1 MEYNLFV
8 SLHCN
13 QKQTSNKRQN
23 KMEAINKMYLED
35 TIERIKILR
44 DELNR
49 NEHRII
55 MGGNPDM
62 RKKLNQEVVSIIIAS
77 VQCGLDRLNI
87 DRLIELDDIN
97 GLTYEYGVHVPED
110 HNSAEFEEWKEQEY
124 NRIREELH
132 RIINIIDDYLAE
144 L

>member
-1 MEYNLFV
+1 MFV

-13 QKQTSNKRQN
+13 QKQTNKRQN
-23 KMEAINKMYLED
+23 KMEAINKMFLED
-35 TIERIKILR
+35 TIEKIKRLR
-44 DELNR
+44 DELNW

-62 RKKLNQEVVSIIIAS
+62 RKKLNQEVVSIIISS
-77 VQCGLDRLNI
+77 VQCSLDRLNI
-87 DRLIELDDIN
+87 DRLIELDDID
-97 GLTYEYGVHVPED
+97 GLTYEYGVHVPEYY
-110 HNSAEFEEWKEQEY
+110 NSMEFEEWKEQEY

>member
-1 MEYNLFV
+1 
-8 SLHCN
+8 
-13 QKQTSNKRQN
+13 
-23 KMEAINKMYLED
+23 MEATYKMYLED
-35 TIERIKILR
+35 TIERIKRLR
-44 DELNR
+44 DELNC

-55 MGGNPDM
+55 MGGNPDKM
-62 RKKLNQEVVSIIIAS
+62 KNLIQEAESIDIAAE
-77 VQCGLDRLNI
+77 QCSLDRLNI
-87 DRLIELDDIN
+87 DRLIELDDID

-110 HNSAEFEEWKEQEY
+110 HNSAEFEDWKEQEY

>member
-1 MEYNLFV
+1 
-8 SLHCN
+8 
-13 QKQTSNKRQN
+13 
-23 KMEAINKMYLED
+23 MEAINKMYLED
-35 TIERIKILR
+35 SIERIKRLR

-55 MGGNPDM
+55 MGGNPDKM
-62 RKKLNQEVVSIIIAS
+62 KNLIQDAESIDIAAE
-77 VQCGLDRLNI
+77 QCGLDRLDI
-87 DRLIELDDIN
+87 DQRLIELDDID

-110 HNSAEFEEWKEQEY
+110 HNSAEYEEWKEQEY

-132 RIINIIDDYLAE
+132 RIINIINDYLAE

>member
-1 MEYNLFV
+1 
-8 SLHCN
+8 
-13 QKQTSNKRQN
+13 
-23 KMEAINKMYLED
+23 MEAINKMYLED
-35 TIERIKILR
+35 TIERIKRLR
-44 DELNR
+44 DELDW

-62 RKKLNQEVVSIIIAS
+62 MKNLIQDAESIDIAAE
-77 VQCGLDRLNI
+77 QCGLDRLNI
-87 DRLIELDDIN
+87 DQRLIELDDID

-110 HNSAEFEEWKEQEY
+110 HNSAEYEDWKEQEY

-132 RIINIIDDYLAE
+132 RIINIIDDYLEE

>member
-1 MEYNLFV
+1 
-8 SLHCN
+8 
-13 QKQTSNKRQN
+13 
-23 KMEAINKMYLED
+23 MEAINKMYLED
-35 TIERIKILR
+35 TIERIKRLR

-62 RKKLNQEVVSIIIAS
+62 RKKLIQEAESIDIAAE
-77 VQCGLDRLNI
+77 QCALDRLNI
-87 DRLIELDDIN
+87 EQRLIELDNID

-110 HNSAEFEEWKEQEY
+110 HNSMEYEEWKEQEY

>member
-1 MEYNLFV
+1 
-8 SLHCN
+8 
-13 QKQTSNKRQN
+13 
-23 KMEAINKMYLED
+23 MEAINKMYLED
-35 TIERIKILR
+35 TIERIKRLR
-44 DELNR
+44 DELNW

-62 RKKLNQEVVSIIIAS
+62 RKKLIQEVVSIIIAS

-87 DRLIELDDIN
+87 DRLIDLDDID
-97 GLTYEYGVHVPED
+97 GLTYEYGVHVHED
-110 HNSAEFEEWKEQEY
+110 HNSAEYEEWKEQEY

-132 RIINIIDDYLAE
+132 RIINIINDYLAE

>member
-1 MEYNLFV
+1 
-8 SLHCN
+8 
-13 QKQTSNKRQN
+13 
-23 KMEAINKMYLED
+23 MEAINKMYLED
-35 TIERIKILR
+35 TIERIKRLR
-44 DELNR
+44 DELDW

-55 MGGNPDM
+55 MGENPDKM
-62 RKKLNQEVVSIIIAS
+62 KILIQEAESIDIAAE
-77 VQCGLDRLNI
+77 QCGLDRINI
-87 DRLIELDDIN
+87 DQCLIELDDID

-110 HNSAEFEEWKEQEY
+110 HNSAEYEDWKEQEY

>member
-1 MEYNLFV
+1 ME
-8 SLHCN
+8 
-13 QKQTSNKRQN
+13 T
-23 KMEAINKMYLED
+23 INKMYLED
-35 TIERIKILR
+35 TIERIKRLR
-44 DELNR
+44 NELNWD
-49 NEHRII
+49 EHRII

-87 DRLIELDDIN
+87 DHLIELDDID
-97 GLTYEYGVHVPED
+97 GLTYEYGVHDLDD
-110 HNSAEFEEWKEQEY
+110 HNSAEFEEWIEQEY

>member
-1 MEYNLFV
+1 
-8 SLHCN
+8 
-13 QKQTSNKRQN
+13 
-23 KMEAINKMYLED
+23 MEAINKMYLEE

-44 DELNR
+44 DILNK

-62 RKKLNQEVVSIIIAS
+62 RKKLNQEVVSIIIS
-77 VQCGLDRLNI
+77 PVQCGLDRLNI
-87 DRLIELDDIN
+87 DRLIDLDDID
-97 GLTYEYGVHVPED
+97 GLTYEYGVHVHED
-110 HNSAEFEEWKEQEY
+110 HNSTEYEEWKEQEY

-132 RIINIIDDYLAE
+132 RIINIIDDYLKE

>member
-1 MEYNLFV
+1 
-8 SLHCN
+8 
-13 QKQTSNKRQN
+13 
-23 KMEAINKMYLED
+23 MEAINKMYLED
-35 TIERIKILR
+35 TIERIKRLR
-44 DELNR
+44 DELDW

-62 RKKLNQEVVSIIIAS
+62 MKNLIQDAESIDIAAE
-77 VQCGLDRLNI
+77 QCGLDRLNI
-87 DRLIELDDIN
+87 DQRLIELDDID

-110 HNSAEFEEWKEQEY
+110 HNSAEYEDWKEQEY

-132 RIINIIDDYLAE
+132 RIINIINDYLAE

>member
-1 MEYNLFV
+1 
-8 SLHCN
+8 
-13 QKQTSNKRQN
+13 
-23 KMEAINKMYLED
+23 MEAINKMYLED
-35 TIERIKILR
+35 TIERIKRLR

-87 DRLIELDDIN
+87 DRLIELDDID
-97 GLTYEYGVHVPED
+97 GLTYEYGVHVPKD
-110 HNSAEFEEWKEQEY
+110 HNSAEFEEWEEQEY

>member
-1 MEYNLFV
+1 
-8 SLHCN
+8 
-13 QKQTSNKRQN
+13 
-23 KMEAINKMYLED
+23 MEAINKMYLED
-35 TIERIKILR
+35 TIERIKRLR
-44 DELNR
+44 DELNK

-62 RKKLNQEVVSIIIAS
+62 RKKLNQEVVSIIISS

-87 DRLIELDDIN
+87 DRLIELDDID

>member
-1 MEYNLFV
+1 
-8 SLHCN
+8 
-13 QKQTSNKRQN
+13 
-23 KMEAINKMYLED
+23 MEAINKMYLED
-35 TIERIKILR
+35 TIERIKRLR
-44 DELNR
+44 DELDW

-55 MGGNPDM
+55 MGGNPDKM
-62 RKKLNQEVVSIIIAS
+62 KKLIQEAESIDIAAE
-77 VQCGLDRLNI
+77 QCSFDRLNI
-87 DRLIELDDIN
+87 DQRLIELDDID
-97 GLTYEYGVHVPED
+97 GLTYDYGFHVPED

>member
-1 MEYNLFV
+1 
-8 SLHCN
+8 
-13 QKQTSNKRQN
+13 
-23 KMEAINKMYLED
+23 MEAINIMYLEN
-35 TIERIKILR
+35 TIERIKRLR
-44 DELNR
+44 DELNK

-55 MGGNPDM
+55 MGGNPDKM
-62 RKKLNQEVVSIIIAS
+62 KNLIREVESIDIAAE
-77 VQCGLDRLNI
+77 QCGLDRLNI
-87 DRLIELDDIN
+87 DRLIEMDNID

-110 HNSAEFEEWKEQEY
+110 HNSAEYEDWKEQEY

>member
-1 MEYNLFV
+1 
-8 SLHCN
+8 
-13 QKQTSNKRQN
+13 
-23 KMEAINKMYLED
+23 MEAINKMYLED
-35 TIERIKILR
+35 TIERIKRLR

-62 RKKLNQEVVSIIIAS
+62 RKKLIQEVVSIIISS

-87 DRLIELDDIN
+87 DRLIELDDID
-97 GLTYEYGVHVPED
+97 GLTYELHVPED
-110 HNSAEFEEWKEQEY
+110 HNSMEYEDWKEQEY

-132 RIINIIDDYLAE
+132 RIINNIDDYLAE

>member
-1 MEYNLFV
+1 
-8 SLHCN
+8 
-13 QKQTSNKRQN
+13 
-23 KMEAINKMYLED
+23 MEAINKMYLED
-35 TIERIKILR
+35 TIDRIKGLR
-44 DELNR
+44 NFLQK

-87 DRLIELDDIN
+87 DRLIELDDID

-110 HNSAEFEEWKEQEY
+110 HNSMEFEEWKEQEY

-132 RIINIIDDYLAE
+132 RIINIIDDYLEE

>member
-1 MEYNLFV
+1 
-8 SLHCN
+8 
-13 QKQTSNKRQN
+13 
-23 KMEAINKMYLED
+23 MEAINKMYLED

-44 DELNR
+44 DELNK

-62 RKKLNQEVVSIIIAS
+62 RKKLIQEVVSIIIAS
-77 VQCGLDRLNI
+77 VQWGLDRLNI
-87 DRLIELDDIN
+87 DRLIDLDDID

-110 HNSAEFEEWKEQEY
+110 HNSAEYEEWKEQEY

-132 RIINIIDDYLAE
+132 RIINIINDYLAE
-144 L
+144 LWISCF

>member
-1 MEYNLFV
+1 MKYDLFV

-13 QKQTSNKRQN
+13 QKQTNKRQS

-44 DELNR
+44 DELNK

-87 DRLIELDDIN
+87 DHLIELDDID
-97 GLTYEYGVHVPED
+97 GLTYEYGVHVPDD

>member
-1 MEYNLFV
+1 
-8 SLHCN
+8 
-13 QKQTSNKRQN
+13 
-23 KMEAINKMYLED
+23 MEAINVMFLED
-35 TIERIKILR
+35 TIERIMGLR
-44 DELNR
+44 NFLQK

-55 MGGNPDM
+55 MGGNPDKM
-62 RKKLNQEVVSIIIAS
+62 KNLIQDAESIDIAAE
-77 VQCGLDRLNI
+77 QCGLDRLDI
-87 DRLIELDDIN
+87 DQRLIELDDID

-110 HNSAEFEEWKEQEY
+110 HNSAEYEEWKEQEY

>member
-1 MEYNLFV
+1 
-8 SLHCN
+8 
-13 QKQTSNKRQN
+13 
-23 KMEAINKMYLED
+23 MEAINKMYLED
-35 TIERIKILR
+35 TIERIKRLR
-44 DELNR
+44 DELDW

-62 RKKLNQEVVSIIIAS
+62 MKNLIQDAESIDIAAE
-77 VQCGLDRLNI
+77 QCGLDRLNI
-87 DRLIELDDIN
+87 DQRLIELDDIH

-110 HNSAEFEEWKEQEY
+110 HNSAEYEDWKEQEY

-132 RIINIIDDYLAE
+132 RIINIINDYLAE

>member
-1 MEYNLFV
+1 
-8 SLHCN
+8 
-13 QKQTSNKRQN
+13 
-23 KMEAINKMYLED
+23 MEAINKMYLED
-35 TIERIKILR
+35 TIERIKRLR
-44 DELNR
+44 NELNK

-55 MGGNPDM
+55 MGGSPDM

-87 DRLIELDDIN
+87 DRLIELDDID

-110 HNSAEFEEWKEQEY
+110 LNSMEFEEWKEQEY

>member
-1 MEYNLFV
+1 ME
-8 SLHCN
+8 
-13 QKQTSNKRQN
+13 T
-23 KMEAINKMYLED
+23 INKMYLEN

-44 DELNR
+44 DELNK
-49 NEHRII
+49 NEHQII

-62 RKKLNQEVVSIIIAS
+62 RKKLNQEVVSIIIES

-87 DRLIELDDIN
+87 DRLIELDDID
-97 GLTYEYGVHVPED
+97 GLTYEYGVGVPVD
-110 HNSAEFEEWKEQEY
+110 LNSMEYEEWKEQEY

-132 RIINIIDDYLAE
+132 KIINIIDDYLAE

>member
-1 MEYNLFV
+1 
-8 SLHCN
+8 
-13 QKQTSNKRQN
+13 
-23 KMEAINKMYLED
+23 MEAINKMYLED
-35 TIERIKILR
+35 TIERIKDLR
-44 DELNR
+44 NFLQK

-62 RKKLNQEVVSIIIAS
+62 RINLIRNVVSIIIAS
-77 VQCGLDRLNI
+77 EQCGLDRLNI
-87 DRLIELDDIN
+87 DRLIELDSIE
-97 GLTYEYGVHVPED
+97 GLTYDYGVGVPVD
-110 HNSAEFEEWKEQEY
+110 LNSMEYEEWKEQEY

>member
-1 MEYNLFV
+1 
-8 SLHCN
+8 
-13 QKQTSNKRQN
+13 
-23 KMEAINKMYLED
+23 MEAINKMYLED
-35 TIERIKILR
+35 TIERIKRLR
-44 DELNR
+44 DELDW

-62 RKKLNQEVVSIIIAS
+62 MKNLIQDAESIDIAAE
-77 VQCGLDRLNI
+77 QCGLDRLNI
-87 DRLIELDDIN
+87 DQRLIELDDID

-110 HNSAEFEEWKEQEY
+110 HNSAEYEDWKEQEY

-132 RIINIIDDYLAE
+132 RIINIIDDYLKE

>member
-1 MEYNLFV
+1 
-8 SLHCN
+8 
-13 QKQTSNKRQN
+13 
-23 KMEAINKMYLED
+23 MEAINKMYLED
-35 TIERIKILR
+35 TIERIKSLR
-44 DELNR
+44 NELNC

-87 DRLIELDDIN
+87 DRLIELDDID

-110 HNSAEFEEWKEQEY
+110 HNSSEFEEWKEQEY